1 MVIDFDYR
9 GASESRRRRA
19 VDLDGIGDGRQAP
32 DVNWM
37 TPATEKS
44 ISSAVVSAL
53 TLVIAARSEPAP
65 ESPRL
70 ETVYVVG
77 VSLVS
82 SDSRRGRK
90 VGRERR
96 RDTVFFMESL

>member
-1 MVIDFDYR
+1 
-9 GASESRRRRA
+9 
-19 VDLDGIGDGRQAP
+19 
-32 DVNWM
+32 M

-44 ISSAVVSAL
+44 ISSGVLSAL

-65 ESPRL
+65 ESARL
-70 ETVYVVG
+70 ETVKVAG

-90 VGRERR
+90 VVRERR
-96 RDTVFFMESL
+96 RDTVFFMETSLEECQAMRSHRSVKWLALVVPVLDFESARGSD